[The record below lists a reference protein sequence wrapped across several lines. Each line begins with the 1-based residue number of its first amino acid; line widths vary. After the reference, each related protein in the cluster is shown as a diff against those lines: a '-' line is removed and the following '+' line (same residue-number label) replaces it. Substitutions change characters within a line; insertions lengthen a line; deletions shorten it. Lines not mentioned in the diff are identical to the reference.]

1 MRSTAKW
8 TLVAVGAVG
17 TALISGGPL
26 VAVGQ
31 VHGTADTVRALL
43 GLVIVLAG
51 VGVAIGFTS
60 QVLVPRLTTPN
71 TMLISPKLKK
81 LRDKINAE
89 PAQYMGVAA
98 GSVSDLF
105 NRQED
110 LRQSVVSLSRQLGKE
125 QDSKRRAVLQDAL
138 SRLLAQEE
146 TVSKYVRWVLALGH
160 AWLIRAALERS
171 RVATLG
177 GGVIV
182 AVGAVL
188 FFTATSSG
196 PTYVPVLVPSP
207 TATASSASVPSTTP
221 AAP

>member
-1 MRSTAKW
+1 
-8 TLVAVGAVG
+8 VGAVG
-17 TALISGGPL
+17 TALVSGGPL

-31 VHGTADTVRALL
+31 VHGTANTVRALL
-43 GLVIVLAG
+43 GLLIVLAG
-51 VGVAIGFTS
+51 VGLAIWFTS
-60 QVLVPRLTTPN
+60 QVLVPRLTTPG
-71 TMLISPKLKK
+71 TILTSPELKK

-89 PAQYMGVAA
+89 PAEYMGVAA
-98 GSVSDLF
+98 ESVSGLF
-105 NRQED
+105 DRQKG
-110 LRQSVVSLSRQLGKE
+110 LRQSMVSLSRQLGKE
-125 QDSKRRAVLQDAL
+125 HDPQRKAVLQDAFG
-138 SRLLAQEE
+138 RLVEQEE
-146 TVSKYVRWVLALGH
+146 TVSRYVRWLLALGH

-196 PTYVPVLVPSP
+196 PTYVPVLAPSP
-207 TATASSASVPSTTP
+207 TATASPASVPSTTP